1 MRKVLNFAEIKEAK
15 YSNFN
20 DAKVVIIQV
29 PYDATSSYRKG
40 ARFGPAAII
49 EASTHMEQ
57 FDEELIK
64 ETYKIGIHTQKALK
78 AGRLSPKKMM
88 KYVERK
94 VESVIA
100 KDKFPVILGGEHSVA
115 IGAVRAIAKKT
126 DKFSILHLDAHCD
139 LRNEYFGSRYNHACF
154 ARRVLEFA
162 PIVQVGVRSFSKE
175 EKDFLPHPKIRIISA
190 YDIQKDKDWIKKA
203 CQTLSENVYVTID
216 LDVFDPSIVSA
227 GTPEPGGIGWYDMI
241 GLLNMLTKKKNV
253 VGFDVVELCPVKG
266 QEAADFLV
274 AKLIYRFLGYIFD
287 KKSKG

>member
-88 KYVERK
+88 NFRLY
-94 VESVIA
+94 
-100 KDKFPVILGGEHSVA
+100 
-115 IGAVRAIAKKT
+115 
-126 DKFSILHLDAHCD
+126 
-139 LRNEYFGSRYNHACF
+139 
-154 ARRVLEFA
+154 
-162 PIVQVGVRSFSKE
+162 
-175 EKDFLPHPKIRIISA
+175 
-190 YDIQKDKDWIKKA
+190 
-203 CQTLSENVYVTID
+203 
-216 LDVFDPSIVSA
+216 
-227 GTPEPGGIGWYDMI
+227 
-241 GLLNMLTKKKNV
+241 
-253 VGFDVVELCPVKG
+253 
-266 QEAADFLV
+266 
-274 AKLIYRFLGYIFD
+274 
-287 KKSKG
+287 